1 MQSVM
6 IKIKD
11 LRTNKGQIE
20 GVPTNPRLIKDA
32 KFEKLKKS
40 LQDDPE
46 MMELREILAY
56 DNDGELVVIGGNM
69 RLRAAQDIG
78 ITELPVKVLPK
89 DTLAEKL
96 RAYVIKDNVGDGG
109 GR

>member
-46 MMELREILAY
+46 MMELREIPEQRSGSTSLCL
-56 DNDGELVVIGGNM
+56 NLVMDRTI
-69 RLRAAQDIG
+69 RYAQG
-78 ITELPVKVLPK
+78 IHVEAKTS
-89 DTLAEKL
+89 
-96 RAYVIKDNVGDGG
+96 
-109 GR
+109 